1 MRDELLF
8 FDLTQQDND
17 EVKIGKKTL
26 YEQFNARNVECCSKS
41 SSKFFPSHKCYQKTT
56 FSEGFRVVYRGLFLL
71 KVLLRIELVRENRKV
86 LIWENPQIMGHPNV
100 E

>member
-8 FDLTQQDND
+8 FGLTQQDND
-17 EVKIGKKTL
+17 EVKIGKKHFMNSL
-26 YEQFNARNVECCSKS
+26 MPEMLSVVAKVPPS
-41 SSKFFPSHKCYQKTT
+41 SSPPINVIKKGP
-56 FSEGFRVVYRGLFLL
+56 SEGFRVVYRDLFLL
-71 KVLLRIELVRENRKV
+71 KVLLRIELVTENRKV